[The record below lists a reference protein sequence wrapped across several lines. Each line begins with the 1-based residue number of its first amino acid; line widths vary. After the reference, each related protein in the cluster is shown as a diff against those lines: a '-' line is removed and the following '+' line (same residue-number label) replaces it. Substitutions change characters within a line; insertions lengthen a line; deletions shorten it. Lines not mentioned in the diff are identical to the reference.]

1 MIDSAFLKNFA
12 RQRYYH
18 AITGKID
25 ATMPVTKTNVLA
37 TIRWYPDNPFTPID
51 WFSDRM
57 NIGTKSVNFEFRQM
71 IPTPELLGNTGKWE
85 VLIDL
90 RNIMNQGRDIIAA
103 SNGELILNRNPRS
116 LRFGFSLNFR

>member
-1 MIDSAFLKNFA
+1 
-12 RQRYYH
+12 
-18 AITGKID
+18 
-25 ATMPVTKTNVLA
+25 
-37 TIRWYPDNPFTPID
+37 
-51 WFSDRM
+51 
-57 NIGTKSVNFEFRQM
+57 M